1 MTRDAINRARKRRA
15 RELGE
20 RYYQPV
26 MPCHYGHHSPRY
38 ASDGHCVACRQLR
51 YSAIIEDTSK

>member
-1 MTRDAINRARKRRA
+1 MTSDAINRARKRRA
-15 RELGE
+15 REQGE

-51 YSAIIEDTSK
+51 YLNER